1 MLNEV
6 EHPAATNKDPADL
19 VEKFEPTVEY
29 SGKVIFKSTLVSELN
44 GNPFLSK
51 DRLTRIRN
59 SVYFNNAEDYR
70 NVANSSSSYL
80 LGLGSDCGIYFVQK
94 SSLNT
99 TSAVQT
105 TCKRSR
111 NSSSRS
117 EDPTNV
123 SVGTDS
129 GSWWIGQV
137 QKMRRRVGTKW
148 GVSRNPIDLMN
159 QFTRSK
165 GVPAPTA
172 QGLLNWFSKGPRR
185 NKFKYNATNTQWI
198 DVEAIIS
205 TVTMKFNATTGVY
218 TISEDDR
225 VALDEFLQTQK

>member
-80 LGLGSDCGIYFVQK
+80 LGLGSDCGI
-94 SSLNT
+94 
-99 TSAVQT
+99 
-105 TCKRSR
+105 
-111 NSSSRS
+111 
-117 EDPTNV
+117 
-123 SVGTDS
+123 
-129 GSWWIGQV
+129 
-137 QKMRRRVGTKW
+137 
-148 GVSRNPIDLMN
+148 
-159 QFTRSK
+159 
-165 GVPAPTA
+165 
-172 QGLLNWFSKGPRR
+172 
-185 NKFKYNATNTQWI
+185 
-198 DVEAIIS
+198 
-205 TVTMKFNATTGVY
+205 
-218 TISEDDR
+218 
-225 VALDEFLQTQK
+225 